1 MEDLL
6 LTKNPIINSLQTRS
20 INDYTLRYFETATQ
34 LNIATGFISNE
45 SIAELKRLVEY
56 RKRSLNLSLFIGMNY
71 IDGFTKLQYDAV
83 KELGENLLKNGTG
96 NVYVSPK
103 ALFHGKMYS
112 FLKDGQCL
120 GAFIGSSNLGSFIGT
135 SQNLIES
142 DMFFE
147 ADSGKKIHNRII
159 EITNILGEP
168 ISEAEPIKNFKEPPT
183 ALLDGFEY
191 VEKLSREETAKCL
204 LQVSQNSVRIPLKTE
219 EKSNLNAY
227 FGAGKVKGRFSRR
240 DYYEVE
246 IIISKKIPN
255 RSILPGKEEG
265 NFTVITNDGYKFE
278 CARQGDYDKNF
289 RSAHDLKILGRW
301 IKGQMEN
308 SGALKLGEKVTDETL
323 HKFGKNTLVLTQ
335 STNKDFWIL
344 TLE

>member
-1 MEDLL
+1 MDLL
-6 LTKNPIINSLQTRS
+6 LTKNPIINSLRAKS
-20 INDYTLRYFETATQ
+20 INDYTSKYFETATQ

-56 RKRSLNLSLFIGMNY
+56 RKHTLNLSLFIGMNY

-83 KELGENLLKNGTG
+83 KELGADLLANGIG

-112 FLKDGQCL
+112 FLKGEQCL
-120 GAFIGSSNLGSFIGT
+120 GAFVGSSNLGSFIGT

-142 DMFFE
+142 DVFFE
-147 ADSGKKIHNRII
+147 ADYGMQVHNRIV

-168 ISEAEPIKNFKEPPT
+168 ISQAKPIESFKEPTT

-191 VEKLSREETAKCL
+191 VRKLNSDEKAKCL
-204 LQVSQNSVRIPLKTE
+204 LQASQNTIRIPLKTE

-246 IIISKKIPN
+246 IIISTKLPN
-255 RSILPGKEEG
+255 RSIFPVFDDG
-265 NFTVITNDGYKFE
+265 NFTVVTGDGYMFE
-278 CARQGDYDKNF
+278 CACQGTNSKNF

-308 SGALKLGEKVTDETL
+308 CGALKLGEKVTEETL
-323 HKFGKNTLVLTQ
+323 RKFGKTTMVLTQ
-335 STNKDFWIL
+335 SVDKDFWIL

>member
-1 MEDLL
+1 MMDLL
-6 LTKNPIINSLQTRS
+6 LTKNPIVNSLHAKS
-20 INDYTLRYFETATQ
+20 INDYTSKYFETATQ

-45 SIAELKRLVEY
+45 SIAELRRLVEY
-56 RKRSLNLSLFIGMNY
+56 RNRSLNLSLFIGMNY
-71 IDGFTKLQYDAV
+71 IDGFTRLQYDAV
-83 KELGENLLKNGTG
+83 KELGANLLANGIG

-112 FLKDGQCL
+112 FLKGEQCL

-142 DMFFE
+142 DVFFE
-147 ADSGKKIHNRII
+147 ADSGMQVHNRIV

-168 ISEAEPIKNFKEPPT
+168 ISQAKPIESFKEPTT

-191 VEKLSREETAKCL
+191 VEKLSSDETSKCL
-204 LQVSQNSVRIPLKTE
+204 LKASQNIVKIPLKTE

-227 FGAGKVKGRFSRR
+227 FGAGKVKGKFSRR

-246 IIISKKIPN
+246 IIISKNTPN
-255 RSILPGKEEG
+255 RSILPGKDDG
-265 NFTVITNDGYKFE
+265 NFTVVTNDGYKFE

-308 SGALKLGEKVTDETL
+308 CGALKLGEKVTEETL
-323 HKFGKNTLVLTQ
+323 RKFGKYTMVLTQ
-335 STNKDFWIL
+335 SVDKDFWIL

>member
-1 MEDLL
+1 MMDLL
-6 LTKNPIINSLQTRS
+6 LTKNPIVNSLHAKS
-20 INDYTLRYFETATQ
+20 INDYTSKYFETATQ

-45 SIAELKRLVEY
+45 SIAELRRLVEY
-56 RKRSLNLSLFIGMNY
+56 RNRSLNLSLFIGMNY
-71 IDGFTKLQYDAV
+71 IDGFTRLQYDAV
-83 KELGENLLKNGTG
+83 KELGANLLANGIG

-112 FLKDGQCL
+112 FLKGEQCL

-142 DMFFE
+142 DVFFE
-147 ADSGKKIHNRII
+147 ADSGMQVHNRIV

-168 ISEAEPIKNFKEPPT
+168 ISQAKPIESFKEPTT

-191 VEKLSREETAKCL
+191 VEKLSSDETSKCL
-204 LQVSQNSVRIPLKTE
+204 LKASQNIVKIPLKTE

-246 IIISKKIPN
+246 IIISKNTPN
-255 RSILPGKEEG
+255 RSILPGKDDG
-265 NFTVITNDGYKFE
+265 NFTVVTNDGYKFE

-308 SGALKLGEKVTDETL
+308 CGALKLGEKVTEETL
-323 HKFGKNTLVLTQ
+323 RKFGKYTMVLTQ
-335 STNKDFWIL
+335 SVDKDFWIL

>member
-1 MEDLL
+1 MMDLL
-6 LTKNPIINSLQTRS
+6 LTKNPIINSLHTKS
-20 INDYTLRYFETATQ
+20 INDYTSEYFETVTQ

-56 RKRSLNLSLFIGMNY
+56 RKCTLNLSLFIGMNY
-71 IDGFTKLQYDAV
+71 IDGFTQLQYDAV
-83 KELGENLLKNGTG
+83 KELGANLLANGVG

-112 FLKDGQCL
+112 FLKGEQCL
-120 GAFIGSSNLGSFIGT
+120 GAFVGSSNLGSFIGT

-142 DMFFE
+142 DVFFE
-147 ADSGKKIHNRII
+147 ADYGMQVHNRIV

-168 ISEAEPIKNFKEPPT
+168 ISQAKPIKNFKEPT
-183 ALLDGFEY
+183 TDLLDGFEY
-191 VEKLSREETAKCL
+191 VRKLNSDEKEKCL
-204 LQVSQNSVRIPLKTE
+204 LQASQNTIRIPLKTE

-246 IIISKKIPN
+246 IIISKKNPN
-255 RSILPGKEEG
+255 RSIFPVSDDG
-265 NFTVITNDGYKFE
+265 NFTVVTGDGYMFE
-278 CARQGDYDKNF
+278 CACQGTDSKNF

-308 SGALKLGEKVTDETL
+308 CGALKLGEKVTEETL
-323 HKFGKNTLVLTQ
+323 RKFGKKTMVLTQ
-335 STNKDFWIL
+335 SVAKDFWIL

>member
-1 MEDLL
+1 MMDLL
-6 LTKNPIINSLQTRS
+6 LTKNPIINSLHTKS
-20 INDYTLRYFETATQ
+20 INDYTSEYFETATQ

-56 RKRSLNLSLFIGMNY
+56 RKCTLNLSLFIGMNY
-71 IDGFTKLQYDAV
+71 IDGFTQLQYDAV
-83 KELGENLLKNGTG
+83 KELGANLLANGVG

-112 FLKDGQCL
+112 FLKGEQCL
-120 GAFIGSSNLGSFIGT
+120 GAFVGSSNLGSFIGT

-142 DMFFE
+142 DVFFE
-147 ADSGKKIHNRII
+147 ADYGMQVHNRIV

-168 ISEAEPIKNFKEPPT
+168 ISQAKPIKNFKEPT
-183 ALLDGFEY
+183 TDLLDGFEY
-191 VEKLSREETAKCL
+191 VRKLNSDEKEKCL
-204 LQVSQNSVRIPLKTE
+204 LQASQNTIRIPLKTE

-246 IIISKKIPN
+246 IIISKKNPN
-255 RSILPGKEEG
+255 RSIFPVSDDG
-265 NFTVITNDGYKFE
+265 NFTVVTGDGYMFE
-278 CARQGDYDKNF
+278 CACQGTDSKNF

-308 SGALKLGEKVTDETL
+308 CGALKLGEKVTEETL
-323 HKFGKNTLVLTQ
+323 RKFGKKTMVLTQ
-335 STNKDFWIL
+335 SVAKDFWIL

>member
-1 MEDLL
+1 MIDLL
-6 LTKNPIINSLQTRS
+6 LSRNPIINSLHTKS
-20 INDYTLRYFETATQ
+20 INDYTSKYFETATQ

-45 SIAELKRLVEY
+45 SIAELKRLIEY
-56 RKRSLNLSLFIGMNY
+56 RKGTLNLSLFIGMNY

-83 KELGENLLKNGTG
+83 TELGTNLQANRIG

-112 FLKDGQCL
+112 FLKGNQCL

-142 DMFFE
+142 DIFFE
-147 ADSGKKIHNRII
+147 ADYGKLIHNKII

-168 ISEAEPIKNFKEPPT
+168 ILQAKPLTKFKEPT
-183 ALLDGFEY
+183 NALLDGFEY
-191 VEKLSREETAKCL
+191 VEKLSSEETSKCL
-204 LQVSQNSVRIPLKTE
+204 LKASQNIVRIPLKTE
-219 EKSNLNAY
+219 KKSNLNAY
-227 FGAGKVKGRFSRR
+227 FGAGKIKGKFSRR

-246 IIISKKIPN
+246 IIISNKIPN
-255 RSILPGKEEG
+255 RSILPGKEDG

-308 SGALKLGEKVTDETL
+308 CGALKLGEMVTDDTL
-323 HKFGKNTLVLTQ
+323 RKFGKNSIVLTQ
-335 STNKDFWIL
+335 SIDKDFWIL

>member
-1 MEDLL
+1 MELL
-6 LTKNPIINSLQTRS
+6 LTKNPIVNSLHAKS
-20 INDYTLRYFETATQ
+20 INDYTSKYFEIATQ
-34 LNIATGFISNE
+34 LNIVTGFISNE
-45 SIAELKRLVEY
+45 SIAELRRLIEY
-56 RKRSLNLSLFIGMNY
+56 RGRSLNLSLFIGMNY

-83 KELGENLLKNGTG
+83 KELGTNLLANGIG

-112 FLKDGQCL
+112 FMKNGQCL
-120 GAFIGSSNLGSFIGT
+120 GAFVGSSNLGSFIGT

-142 DMFFE
+142 DIFFE
-147 ADSGKKIHNRII
+147 ADYGMKIHNRII
-159 EITNILGEP
+159 EITNILGESILDAKP
-168 ISEAEPIKNFKEPPT
+168 IEKFKEPT
-183 ALLDGFEY
+183 AALLDGFEY
-191 VEKLSREETAKCL
+191 VEKLNSDETARYL
-204 LQVSQNSVRIPLKTE
+204 LKASQNVVKIPLKTE

-246 IIISKKIPN
+246 IIISNKIPN
-255 RSILPGKEEG
+255 RSILPSKDDG
-265 NFTVITNDGYKFE
+265 NFTVVTNDGYKFE
-278 CARQGDYDKNF
+278 CVRQGDYGKNF

-308 SGALKLGEKVTDETL
+308 CGALKLGEKVTEDTL
-323 HKFGKNTLVLTQ
+323 KKFGKTTMVLTQ
-335 STNKDFWIL
+335 SIDEDFWIL

>member
-1 MEDLL
+1 MMDLL
-6 LTKNPIINSLQTRS
+6 LTKNPIINSLHTKS
-20 INDYTLRYFETATQ
+20 INDYTSEYFETATQ

-56 RKRSLNLSLFIGMNY
+56 RKCTLNLSLFIGMNY
-71 IDGFTKLQYDAV
+71 IDGFTQLQYDAV
-83 KELGENLLKNGTG
+83 KELGANLLANGVG

-112 FLKDGQCL
+112 FLKGEQCL
-120 GAFIGSSNLGSFIGT
+120 GAFVGSSNLGSFIGT

-142 DMFFE
+142 DVFFE
-147 ADSGKKIHNRII
+147 ADYGMQVHNRIV

-168 ISEAEPIKNFKEPPT
+168 ISQAKPIKNFKEPT
-183 ALLDGFEY
+183 TDLLDGFEY
-191 VEKLSREETAKCL
+191 VRKLNSDEKEKCL
-204 LQVSQNSVRIPLKTE
+204 LQASQNTIRIPLKTE

-227 FGAGKVKGRFSRR
+227 FGAGKVKGRFRRR

-246 IIISKKIPN
+246 IIISKKNPN
-255 RSILPGKEEG
+255 RSIFPVSDDG
-265 NFTVITNDGYKFE
+265 NFTVVTGDGYMFE
-278 CARQGDYDKNF
+278 CACQGTDSKNF

-308 SGALKLGEKVTDETL
+308 CGALKLGEKVTEETL
-323 HKFGKNTLVLTQ
+323 RKFGKKTMVLTQ
-335 STNKDFWIL
+335 SVAKDFWIL

>member
-1 MEDLL
+1 MMDLL
-6 LTKNPIINSLQTRS
+6 LTKNPIINSLHAKS
-20 INDYTLRYFETATQ
+20 INDYTSKYFETATQ

-56 RKRSLNLSLFIGMNY
+56 RKHSLNLSLFIGMNY

-83 KELGENLLKNGTG
+83 KELGANLLANGIG

-112 FLKDGQCL
+112 FLKGEQCL
-120 GAFIGSSNLGSFIGT
+120 GAFVGSSNLGSFIGT

-142 DMFFE
+142 DVFFE
-147 ADSGKKIHNRII
+147 ADYGMQVHNRIV

-168 ISEAEPIKNFKEPPT
+168 ISQAKPIESFKEPTT

-191 VEKLSREETAKCL
+191 VRKLNSDEKAKCL
-204 LQVSQNSVRIPLKTE
+204 LQASQNTIRIPLKTE

-246 IIISKKIPN
+246 IIISTKLPN
-255 RSILPGKEEG
+255 RSIFPVSDDG
-265 NFTVITNDGYKFE
+265 NFTVVTGDGYMFE
-278 CARQGDYDKNF
+278 CACQGTNSKNF

-308 SGALKLGEKVTDETL
+308 CGALKLGEKVTEETL
-323 HKFGKNTLVLTQ
+323 RKFGKTTMVLTQ
-335 STNKDFWIL
+335 SVDKDFWIL